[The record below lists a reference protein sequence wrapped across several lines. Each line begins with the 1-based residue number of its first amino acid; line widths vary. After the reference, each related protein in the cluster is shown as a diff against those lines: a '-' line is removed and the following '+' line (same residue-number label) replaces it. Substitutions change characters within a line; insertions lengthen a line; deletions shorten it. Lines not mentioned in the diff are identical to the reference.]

1 MGTTLTGKRPK
12 NTYKGLLKTTDSGNV
27 TSTLKVVTDGE
38 GNDSALAISTTEIS
52 VAGVSSTTWNQA
64 AKQASGFVYT
74 QNTPASVWSVTH
86 NLGKR
91 PSVTIVDTGEN
102 VVIGEVKYTDNNSV
116 VLTFT
121 AAFSGKA
128 YFN

>member
-52 VAGVSSTTWNQA
+52 VAGVSSNVWNTA
-64 AKQASGFVYT
+64 ANQASGYVYT
-74 QNTPASVWSVTH
+74 QNVPSASWSVSH

-91 PSVTIVDTGEN
+91 PSVTIVDTAEN
-102 VVIGEVKYTDNNSV
+102 VVIGEIKYVDNNSV
-116 VLTFT
+116 ILTFS

>member
-38 GNDSALAISTTEIS
+38 GNESALSISTTEIS
-52 VAGVSSTTWNQA
+52 VAGVSSQTWSAAATQA
-64 AKQASGFVYT
+64 AGYVHT
-74 QNTPASVWSVTH
+74 QGTPAAVWSVTH

-91 PSVTIVDTGEN
+91 PSVTIVDTAEN
-102 VVIGEVKYTDNNSV
+102 VVYGDIKYINNNTIT
-116 VLTFT
+116 LTFSS
-121 AAFSGKA
+121 AFSGKA